1 MGLEII
7 RSNSLNLASHGVAHN
22 PTTSIWN
29 SSRSENLE
37 MVSRL
42 TSCTNIAL
50 KNDKQENL
58 RIINGGLKNNK
69 VQAADSMYSGLQSFL
84 NVHVYDM

>member
-1 MGLEII
+1 
-7 RSNSLNLASHGVAHN
+7 
-22 PTTSIWN
+22 
-29 SSRSENLE
+29 

-42 TSCTNIAL
+42 TSCTNIAF

-69 VQAADSMYSGLQSFL
+69 VQAADSMYSLQSFL